1 MWEMIG
7 NVLNG
12 QNALA
17 ILASIVLIL
26 VIGIVLI
33 KTGVLSINTK
43 SVKIGIH
50 EKERTIIRQQIEWAR
65 LYCQGMEARIPH
77 PEGYD
82 KWRSLYILEQVFDEI
97 VTWITFN
104 HISTKQDYFEIKCT
118 KVINLVDSLTVSPV
132 FQSNEFHELIK
143 SEIENV
149 IKKLVQIRELYD

>member
-1 MWEMIG
+1 M
-7 NVLNG
+7 NG
-12 QNALA
+12 QNLKLIFGFII
-17 ILASIVLIL
+17 ILLLFVGILIIVAA
-26 VIGIVLI
+26 VFV
-33 KTGVLSINTK
+33 KKGVLSINTK
-43 SVKIGIH
+43 SVNLGAH

-82 KWRSLYILEQVFDEI
+82 KWRSLYILEQIFDEI

-104 HISTKQDYFEIKCT
+104 HISTNPDYVEIKCT

-132 FQSNEFHELIK
+132 FQSNDFHDLIK
-143 SEIENV
+143 SEIQNV